1 MFRSPSARGLIRP
14 LATTGV
20 LAGLLLIVGPAA
32 VARDEDGSETGE
44 AFSGRVVDVE
54 TSKPV
59 EGASIVVVRSIPGV
73 PPGRFP
79 AWVGETMIRT
89 DADGRFRLEFAPDQ
103 VAERRLSL
111 ALRITHP
118 GYITRKSLGV
128 TLASVIRGV
137 AKGDKPFFE
146 TITLEKG
153 VEYTGEIVTPA
164 GKPAAG
170 VPYRFENWAW
180 GNNRSRPFHE
190 RRRRS
195 DGR

>member
-1 MFRSPSARGLIRP
+1 MIRLSGRP
-14 LATTGV
+14 VHVPIPVRPRPDST
-20 LAGLLLIVGPAA
+20 AGDNWGAGRPAA
-32 VARDEDGSETGE
+32 HRRAGRSREGRGRIEGA
-44 AFSGRVVDVE
+44 AFSGRVVDVD

-73 PPGRFP
+73 PPGAIP
-79 AWVGETMIRT
+79 SWVGETMIRT
-89 DADGRFRLEFAPDQ
+89 DADGRFRLEFPPDQ

-111 ALRITHP
+111 ALRIKHP
-118 GYITRKSLGV
+118 GYIPRKSLGV
-128 TLASVIRGV
+128 TLAAVIRGA

-153 VEYTGEIVTPA
+153 AEYTGQIVTPA

-180 GNNRSRPFHE
+180 GNNRSRA
-190 RRRRS
+190 S
-195 DGR
+195 S